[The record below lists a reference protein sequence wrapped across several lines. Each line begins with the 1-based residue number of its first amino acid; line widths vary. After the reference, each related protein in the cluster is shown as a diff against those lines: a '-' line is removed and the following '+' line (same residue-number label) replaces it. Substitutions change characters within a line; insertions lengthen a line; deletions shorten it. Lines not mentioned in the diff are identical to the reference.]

1 MNAAGDMKQYVIFK
15 LGSEEYGFD
24 VATVREIHDFEEVAK
39 VHRAAYHIE
48 GVMNLRGKLLTVISL
63 RKRFQMEPA
72 ASESSQKIVVIEAPD
87 ALVGFLVDEVAEV
100 ARIPDTALEKPP
112 AYVASGIEA
121 EYVMH
126 IAKHEDRLITIVNPV
141 KILELSSGGESGSG
155 GR

>member
-1 MNAAGDMKQYVIFK
+1 MNAAGDTKQYVIFK
-15 LGSEEYGFD
+15 LGSEEYGFE
-24 VATVREIHDFEEVAK
+24 VSAVREIQDFEAVTK

-63 RKRFQMEPA
+63 RKRFQMQPS
-72 ASESSQKIVVIEAPD
+72 ASESTQKIVVIEAPD
-87 ALVGFLVDEVAEV
+87 APVGFLVDEVVEV
-100 ARIPDTALEKPP
+100 ARIPDASLEKPP

-126 IAKHEDRLITIVNPV
+126 IAKHDDRLITIVNPV
-141 KILELSSGGESGSG
+141 KILELSSGGEGASG